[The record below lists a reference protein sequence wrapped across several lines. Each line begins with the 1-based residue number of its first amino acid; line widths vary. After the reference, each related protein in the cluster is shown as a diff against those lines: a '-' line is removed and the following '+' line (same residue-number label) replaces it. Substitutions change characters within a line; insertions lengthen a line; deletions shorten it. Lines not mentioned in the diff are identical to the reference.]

1 MIAGL
6 RLSAEAFLGNIPAT
20 KAELLDGRIV
30 RHGEASLGENMVRG
44 DLFCTLRDRFA
55 AAKLPHHVYAFGAM
69 VKINAITVRAP
80 DCIVQHA
87 GFGRAWVVVEP
98 FIVADVITDA
108 MSKGDIRAR
117 VSDYFSVASIQHYLL
132 VDRHRRIVF
141 QHCRNGAQ
149 IITCIVRDG
158 DINLDAISI
167 SFSSLLGEV
176 QS

>member
-30 RHGEASLGENMVRG
+30 RHSDASLGENMVRG
-44 DLFCTLRDRFA
+44 NLFCTLRDQFA
-55 AAKLPHHVYAFGAM
+55 AAKLPHYVYAFGAV
-69 VKINAITVRAP
+69 VKINAITVRSP

-87 GFGRAWVVVEP
+87 GFGRARLVDEP
-98 FIVADVITDA
+98 YIVADVITDA
-108 MSKGDIRAR
+108 MSKGDVRAR
-117 VSDYFSVASIQHYLL
+117 VADYFSVASIQHYLV

-141 QHCRNGAQ
+141 HHSRNGEK
-149 IITCIVRDG
+149 ILTHIVRAG
-158 DINLDAISI
+158 DINLDALTL